1 MASSLQNIKD
11 KVVYKFLEFFVF
23 GLSLMIP
30 SVQKYMADQIDGKL
44 HTSLVLVKKELDE
57 QWHHLTWNQHNFGHK
72 EMFQLG
78 KVLYDKYIVNP
89 LLYLNY
95 ETV

>member
-1 MASSLQNIKD
+1 MFDKSEVVVFNPQSWLPMASSLQNIKD

-57 QWHHLTWNQHNFGHK
+57 QRHHLT
-72 EMFQLG
+72 
-78 KVLYDKYIVNP
+78 
-89 LLYLNY
+89 
-95 ETV
+95 